1 MIEAQKGQQE
11 NLLLHQS
18 PSEVLNWLR
27 SAWSDPRI
35 MPEGF
40 NWLGLA
46 EGAGTKANLNADLQ
60 WAEVAIR
67 IYEWLASRAN
77 DEDIRHSDLSSAM
90 SLRASMIN
98 KKHQTIPDHIVLDS
112 QRIVNWFYSKL
123 NMYDDE
129 VVPMIENWRALPLDQ
144 IRTLK
149 RIKNRLSILK
159 ALVAQGYIQ
168 PDESLQTWLELY
180 SKLP

>member
-1 MIEAQKGQQE
+1 
-11 NLLLHQS
+11 LHLARREQVWLV
-18 PSEVLNWLR
+18 VL
-27 SAWSDPRI
+27 
-35 MPEGF
+35 GF
-40 NWLGLA
+40 GDSA
-46 EGAGTKANLNADLQ
+46 EGAGTKANLNADLE

-90 SLRASMIN
+90 SLRVSMIN

-123 NMYDDE
+123 NMRYDE
-129 VVPMIENWRALPLDQ
+129 VVHKVENWRVLPLDQ

-159 ALVAQGYIQ
+159 SLIAKGYIQ
-168 PDESLQTWLELY
+168 SDGSLRAWLELY
-180 SKLP
+180 PGLP